1 MASDTP
7 AMWTGSSA
15 ASKSMIQSHSVSPA
29 VAGIGGEGLASK
41 AIYNALGVGGR
52 WEVCQHSLLQGSSEN
67 SSVLM
72 RPPGSLGLL
81 MFLVLT

>member
-41 AIYNALGVGGR
+41 AIYNALGLGG
-52 WEVCQHSLLQGSSEN
+52 
-67 SSVLM
+67 
-72 RPPGSLGLL
+72 
-81 MFLVLT
+81 